1 MFSKHKGNYFVESLL
16 LIAAI
21 IVFVYY
27 ISIMNLNKTAYNE
40 GTDIPVG
47 PNQTSSQSA
56 VMSTIRN
63 AKAAGEMFL
72 KDNADM
78 TFAEI
83 VDVWP
88 GLNVGNTSFD
98 MYMDNTQT
106 VKALSFLVVPDPDT
120 GEQMLFV
127 GTRIGSPELANR
139 IIGLT
144 SGGPRGLFFGPTG
157 FPFTVTDG
165 YVYMRVK

>member
-1 MFSKHKGNYFVESLL
+1 MFSKLKGNYFIELL
-16 LIAAI
+16 LVIAVV
-21 IVFVYY
+21 IVFIYY
-27 ISIMNLNKTAYNE
+27 MSILNLNKTAYNE

-56 VMSTIRN
+56 ALSTIRN

-72 KDNADM
+72 KENADM

-83 VDVWP
+83 MNVWP

-98 MYMDNTQT
+98 MYMDNTKT
-106 VKALSFLVVPDPDT
+106 VKTLSFLIVPEPKT
-120 GEQMLFV
+120 GEQMLFI

-144 SGGPRGLFFGPTG
+144 SGGLFGPTG
-157 FPFTVTDG
+157 LPFTDTDG